1 MKIPTVKSLYLDGM
15 PLAVLLA
22 ISTAQSWAHSG
33 PAPVEPKVD
42 PIVIPAPR
50 APVSVSLAQ
59 KPSPVQPQP
68 KAKVRDPLVVEPS
81 LAIRITPPK
90 EVIFPGVTSIAGE
103 SEQLLDSS
111 RARLISMTNGGS
123 QTVYFSAHEPN
134 RIQLPFINPHVIST
148 TEVTV
153 DKRSNSNN
161 VYISFDVGVKRAVQ
175 IYLENPEGGPVL
187 GLQLVPK
194 NIHAQT
200 VIVEDNA
207 PVASAT
213 QRKDSRSSDHITAIQ
228 SLIETVSLGGIPNGY
243 SVTDTVYPAIVM
255 NGLMVQVLKRF
266 SNRDGDIY
274 LYGVTNPGK
283 TQITVRESE
292 FDGDTVQAVSIYPK
306 PLLGPGDKTQ
316 VVVVARKVKVN

>member
-1 MKIPTVKSLYLDGM
+1 MKITALKISQLNGL
-15 PLAVLLA
+15 PLAVLLTLSA
-22 ISTAQSWAHSG
+22 AQSCAHSG
-33 PAPVEPKVD
+33 PAPIEEKVEPITSTV
-42 PIVIPAPR
+42 PSTTVPTP
-50 APVSVSLAQ
+50 LAK
-59 KPSPVQPQP
+59 KPSPVQPQQ
-68 KAKVRDPLVVEPS
+68 KAKARDPLVVEAS
-81 LAIRITPPK
+81 LAFRNTPPK
-90 EVIFPGVTSIAGE
+90 EVIFPGVATIAGE
-103 SEQLLDSS
+103 SEQLLDAS

-161 VYISFDVGVKRAVQ
+161 VYISFAAGVKRAVQ

-228 SLIETVSLGGIPNGY
+228 SLIETVSMGGIPNGY
-243 SVTDTVYPAIVM
+243 SVADTNYPAIVM
-255 NGLMVQVLKRF
+255 NGLMVQVIKRF

-274 LYGVTNPGK
+274 LYGITNPSK
-283 TQITVRESE
+283 SRITVRESE
-292 FDGDTVQAVSIYPK
+292 FDGDMVQAVSIYPK
-306 PLLGPGDKTQ
+306 PLLEPGEKTQ